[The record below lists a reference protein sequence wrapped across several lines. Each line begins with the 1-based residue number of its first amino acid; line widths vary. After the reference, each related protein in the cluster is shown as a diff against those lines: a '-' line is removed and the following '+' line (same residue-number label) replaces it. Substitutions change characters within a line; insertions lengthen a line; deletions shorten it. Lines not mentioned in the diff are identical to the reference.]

1 MVPLFSI
8 TTDNGPTKFYVGSY
22 WIEGMLGVSDA
33 GNGTVGSGDRNGD
46 GDENDAGSEI
56 SLLLLPGKNRLH
68 LGWNTQSELSSAVR
82 TGTTAES
89 GVREGGMFKT
99 IPPHQYG

>member
-1 MVPLFSI
+1 MNGIAWHDLTAYRITMMVRLFSI

-33 GNGTVGSGDRNGD
+33 GNGTVGSGERNGD

-56 SLLLLPGKNRLH
+56 SLLLLPGKK
-68 LGWNTQSELSSAVR
+68 QSTFGLEY
-82 TGTTAES
+82 TE
-89 GVREGGMFKT
+89 
-99 IPPHQYG
+99 